1 MRPEIRKIGEK
12 ELAAAVAFANRQF
25 GLDFYRLQPKLY
37 RCNGSGAS
45 YGCYVEDSL
54 AGMLS
59 VYPCEYKGLRCLSA
73 GTVCTAPEFRGCGIM
88 SCLFGYLEEAVFPDY
103 DLLTLAGKRERYEHF
118 GFAKALCFPQ
128 YQLSRKGDDRD
139 IIICPVEDQRE
150 EDVLAELCDRYGNGV
165 TRRPGSVTYTL
176 NGAGHTLYLL
186 RRGEAVSY
194 AACRT
199 EQFLIVEYGGSLPLM
214 DAAAALARLWQRE
227 TVFLLGRYNCLEPE
241 LLRICDG
248 YFLRSHGNIR
258 INHPA
263 KVAAALEGEESVGL
277 SRSPLP
283 LEETYS
289 LLNWDSGRPPALR
302 IPSSLVYLDGI

>member
-12 ELAAAVAFANRQF
+12 ELTAAVAFANRQF
-25 GLDFYRLQPKLY
+25 GLDFHNLQPKLY
-37 RCNGSGAS
+37 RCNGGGAS

-59 VYPCEYKGLRCLSA
+59 VYPCEYKGLCCLSV
-73 GTVCTAPEFRGCGIM
+73 GTVCTAPEFRGRGIM
-88 SCLFGYLEEAVFPDY
+88 SRLFGYLEEAVFPDY

-139 IIICPVEDQRE
+139 IIICTVENQRE

-176 NGAGHTLYLL
+176 SGAGHTLYLL
-186 RRGEAVSY
+186 RRGEAASY

-199 EQFLIVEYGGSLPLM
+199 EQFLIVEYGGALPLM

-263 KVAAALEGEESVGL
+263 KVITALGGKNGRDL

-289 LLNWDSGRPPALR
+289 LLNWDSGRPPVLR

>member
-73 GTVCTAPEFRGCGIM
+73 GTVCMAPEFRGCGIM
-88 SCLFGYLEEAVFPDY
+88 SRLFGYLEEAVFPDY
-103 DLLTLAGKRERYEHF
+103 DLLTLAGKRERYERF
-118 GFAKALCFPQ
+118 GFAKALCFPE

-289 LLNWDSGRPPALR
+289 LLNWDSGRPPVLR

>member
-1 MRPEIRKIGEK
+1 MRTEIRKIGEK
-12 ELAAAVAFANRQF
+12 ELTATVAFANRQF
-25 GLDFYRLQPKLY
+25 GLDFYHLQPKLY

-59 VYPCEYKGLRCLSA
+59 VYPCEYKGLHCLSV
-73 GTVCTAPEFRGCGIM
+73 GTVCTAPEFRGRGIM
-88 SCLFGYLEEAVFPDY
+88 SRLFGYLEEVVFPDY

-128 YQLSRKGDDRD
+128 YQFSRKGDDRD
-139 IIICPVEDQRE
+139 IIICTVENQRE

-176 NGAGHTLYLL
+176 SGAGHTLYLL
-186 RRGEAVSY
+186 RRGETVSY

-199 EQFLIVEYGGSLPLM
+199 EQFLIVEYGGSLPLI

-263 KVAAALEGEESVGL
+263 KVMTVLGGENGRDL

-289 LLNWDSGRPPALR
+289 LLNWDSGRPPVLR

>member
-88 SCLFGYLEEAVFPDY
+88 SRLFGYLEEAVFPDY

-214 DAAAALARLWQRE
+214 DAAAALARLWRRE
-227 TVFLLGRYNCLEPE
+227 TVFLLGRY
-241 LLRICDG
+241 I
-248 YFLRSHGNIR
+248 
-258 INHPA
+258 A
-263 KVAAALEGEESVGL
+263 W
-277 SRSPLP
+277 SRSF
-283 LEETYS
+283 
-289 LLNWDSGRPPALR
+289 
-302 IPSSLVYLDGI
+302 

>member
-1 MRPEIRKIGEK
+1 MRAEIRKIGEK

-25 GLDFYRLQPKLY
+25 GLNFYHLQPKLY
-37 RCNGSGAS
+37 CCDSGGAS
-45 YGCYVEDSL
+45 YGCYVGGSL
-54 AGMLS
+54 VGMLS
-59 VYPCEYKGLRCLSA
+59 VYPCEYKGLRCLSV
-73 GTVCTAPEFRGCGIM
+73 GTVCTAPEFRGRGIM
-88 SCLFGYLEEAVFPDY
+88 SRLFGYLEEAVFPDY
-103 DLLTLAGKRERYEHF
+103 DLLTLAGKRERYERF
-118 GFAKALCFPQ
+118 GFAKALCFPE

-150 EDVLAELCDRYGNGV
+150 EGVLAELCDRYGNGAA
-165 TRRPGSVTYTL
+165 RQPGSVTYTL
-176 NGAGHTLYLL
+176 SGAGHTLYLL
-186 RRGEAVSY
+186 RRGETVSY

-199 EQFLIVEYGGSLPLM
+199 ERFLIVEYAGSLPLM
-214 DAAAALARLWQRE
+214 DAAAALARLWRRE

-241 LLRICDG
+241 LLKSCDG

-263 KVAAALEGEESVGL
+263 KVMAALGGEKGTDL
-277 SRSPLP
+277 PRSPLP

-302 IPSSLVYLDGI
+302 IPASLVYLDGI